1 LVEDT
6 HNSPKISI
14 FLQDSGRIAY
24 KTIRGIAEFSGCLAN
39 CRLSSSASASSV
51 FLVPTSNSFN
61 LADGNIISF
70 DVVIDFTDDSGTL
83 GGGLD
88 ISFDSSA
95 VSLFSLTRAPLGDPA
110 SSRDLDDL
118 LESLAIGNFSPISP
132 YQPEVIGSLE
142 FVVLPTMGANTTVTI
157 GAASGIAGPCVSG
170 LDFVTFLNPDYN
182 QDELSTSGT
191 PPVFMDGFEEP
202 PDHR

>member
-110 SSRDLDDL
+110 S
-118 LESLAIGNFSPISP
+118 ISP